1 MAKKI
6 RKILST
12 GAGDVIEYLNMSSVC
27 EDYPTLCKGGED
39 TDFVKKSLS
48 GNGFFMLK
56 NLKLKDDTVS
66 DIGFASVGP
75 YDYAFIFFDDRDSLS
90 VNNIFNY
97 DIFKV
102 HTTFI

>member
-12 GAGDVIEYLNMSSVC
+12 GAGEVVEYLSMSSVC

-56 NLKLKDDTVS
+56 NLKTS
-66 DIGFASVGP
+66 SP
-75 YDYAFIFFDDRDSLS
+75 
-90 VNNIFNY
+90 
-97 DIFKV
+97 
-102 HTTFI
+102 